1 MSDSTEYQFQAEIAR
16 LLQLLS
22 HSLYQHPEIA
32 IRELVSNASD
42 ALDKYRHDALV
53 AGSPSDDELA
63 ITIEQDADERV
74 LTIRDN
80 GVGMTRE
87 ELVENLGT
95 IAHSGSLDYL
105 TKLSDDADR
114 NVSLIGQFGVG
125 FYSSFMLAERVEV
138 FTKSARQDA
147 EPLRWESDGSGR
159 FTIDVVEA
167 EKAPDRGTAV
177 VLHLRD
183 EAKEFA
189 RPDRL
194 KHVLKTYST
203 FVPHPI
209 RLGDAHVNDQPPIW
223 VEPKANVTAEQ
234 YERFYRYLTHRA
246 SESPLWHL
254 HLSSDS
260 PFQFHTI
267 LFCPPTN
274 PELMGFGKAE
284 HGLHLCAKRILV
296 QNDCRKLLPEYLRFL
311 YGLVDSADLPL
322 NVSREALQD
331 NRVFHKIRDVL
342 TKRVLSHLAKLAKN
356 EPETYTTFYKHFG
369 PTLREGVAGDFV
381 RRDDLVKLLR
391 FESLTGDGEEEF
403 TSLADY
409 VGRAAE
415 GQTQIYFAT
424 GADAAGVRR
433 RPNMEVFRS
442 RGIEVLLL
450 TDPVDEIVLST
461 LGEFDGKP
469 IVGVESAEV
478 ELPPSTDGEEE
489 AEESAEAPAGFEHVL
504 RLFRDAL
511 GERVEEVRRTDRL
524 TDSAVALVTPG
535 GGVSAHL
542 EHLLAAQNPEFA
554 GRKRILEV
562 NPRHPLVRRLGEL
575 AANDQNDG
583 FVRDCGN
590 QLYANALLLA
600 GLAPRPEELADRVEG
615 FMREA
620 AEKRSAIT
628 LAR

>member
-1 MSDSTEYQFQAEIAR
+1 M
-16 LLQLLS
+16 
-22 HSLYQHPEIA
+22 
-32 IRELVSNASD
+32 
-42 ALDKYRHDALV
+42 
-53 AGSPSDDELA
+53 
-63 ITIEQDADERV
+63 
-74 LTIRDN
+74 
-80 GVGMTRE
+80 
-87 ELVENLGT
+87 
-95 IAHSGSLDYL
+95 
-105 TKLSDDADR
+105 
-114 NVSLIGQFGVG
+114 G
-125 FYSSFMLAERVEV
+125 FYSAFMLAERVEV
-138 FTKSARQDA
+138 FTKSYRPDA
-147 EPLRWESDGSGR
+147 EALRWESDGSGR
-159 FTIDVVEA
+159 FTIDVVEPD
-167 EKAPDRGTAV
+167 KAPDRGSAV

-183 EAKEFA
+183 EAQEFA
-189 RPDRL
+189 GEDRL

-209 RLGDAHVNDQPPIW
+209 RLDGAHVNDQPPIW
-223 VEPKANVTAEQ
+223 VEPKAKVTAEQ
-234 YERFYRYLTHRA
+234 YERFYRYLTHRQ

-267 LFCPPTN
+267 LYCPPTN
-274 PELMGFGKAE
+274 PELLGFGKVE
-284 HGLHLCAKRILV
+284 HGLHLCAKRVLV

-331 NRVFHKIRDVL
+331 NRVFQKIRDVL
-342 TKRVLSHLAKLAKN
+342 TKRVLSHLNKLAAD
-356 EPETYTTFYKHFG
+356 EPEKYTAFYKQFG
-369 PTLREGVAGDFV
+369 PTLREGVASDFV
-381 RRDDLVKLLR
+381 RRDELAKLLR
-391 FESLTGDGEEEF
+391 FDTLLGDGETGF
-403 TSLADY
+403 TSLAEY
-409 VGRAAE
+409 VERTNE

-433 RPNMEVFRS
+433 RPNLEVFRG

-461 LGEFDGKP
+461 LGEFDGKR
-469 IVGVESAEV
+469 IVGVESADV
-478 ELPPSTDGEEE
+478 ELPPAAEGTAE
-489 AEESAEAPAGFEHVL
+489 AEQAAESPPAGFEHVL
-504 RLFRDAL
+504 RLFRESL
-511 GERVEEVRRTDRL
+511 GEQVEEVRRTDRL

-542 EHLLAAQNPEFA
+542 EHLLSAQNPEFA

-583 FVRDCGN
+583 FVKDCGR
-590 QLYANALLLA
+590 QFYENALLLA

-628 LAR
+628 LA